1 MNIPAS
7 SRRLDCV
14 VISGDLPMEVLGKEI
29 RRQTWLTVDGI
40 PATLGF
46 LDEYF
51 RNGHQSNG
59 ARDAVLHR
67 GQPFVSLNGPYLC
80 QYLERLGLKVVE
92 VPMFTLY
99 KERLAALLAQRP
111 LMVAIST
118 TFLPFAKQI
127 DAMAAAIKKMAPDT
141 LVVAGG
147 VQIWK
152 SYRHKQLLDAGE
164 ITPDIVEHV
173 AEHNYLLDLKRPS
186 PVDVFVVSKRGET
199 TLAELITLLKAGA
212 DYRSLNNIAYYE
224 DGAWKL
230 NPIMEH
236 PYNEVSVDWNR
247 VPTGP
252 TRTYFPIQAGLGCGY
267 QCTFCDFKELYP
279 KVNLR
284 PVQSIVNE
292 IRTVPEIDGIRRVY
306 FTDDNL
312 FVSKKRAIELCT
324 ALIDSGM
331 NIKWRGM
338 FRLSVVDD
346 EVAAI
351 MAKSGCVEVL
361 LGVES
366 GDPDILVAMTKRTKP
381 GDILR
386 AVGALSKYGV
396 STKNMLIVGF
406 PGETEQ
412 TVRNTVDVLNA
423 YPTDGPS
430 VHRVMFFTFAVLPLA
445 EIASAK
451 NRALHNLRGYGYHW
465 SHNTMDSKRAAELM
479 AWAQDSLKPE
489 LSPPYVLEVP
499 EHPGLDIAD
508 IKKIYLIRNQIV
520 RAHKLPNPADRERQ
534 LWRNLEQCFAGRPAT
549 ASDRPAD
556 RAMDLIPQ
564 FVGV

>member
-1 MNIPAS
+1 MTQ
-7 SRRLDCV
+7 LDCI
-14 VISGDLPMEVLGKEI
+14 VIAGDLPMEVLGKEI
-29 RRQTWLTVDGI
+29 RRQTWLTVDGV
-40 PATLGF
+40 PATLSV

-51 RNGHQSNG
+51 HNGRRADR

-80 QYLERLGLKVVE
+80 QYLAARGFNVAE

-99 KERLAALLAQRP
+99 RERLRELLAKKP
-111 LMVAIST
+111 LLVVIST

-127 DAMAAAIKKMAPDT
+127 DAMAAAIKSMSPDSF
-141 LVVAGG
+141 VVAGG

-152 SYRHKQLLDAGE
+152 SYRHRQLMDAGE
-164 ITPDIVEHV
+164 ITPDILPHV
-173 AEHNYLLDLKRPS
+173 AEHNFLMDRQRPS
-186 PVDVFVVSKRGET
+186 PVDALIVSKRGET
-199 TLAELITLLKAGA
+199 TLVELLTTLRDGGNWRQLHNLAHFEHGTWQ
-212 DYRSLNNIAYYE
+212 LNQIQ
-224 DGAWKL
+224 
-230 NPIMEH
+230 EH
-236 PYNEVSVDWNR
+236 PYNEVQVDWRR

-284 PVQSIVNE
+284 PVGSIVDE
-292 IRTVPEIDGIRRVY
+292 IRTVPEIDGMRRVY

-312 FVSKKRAIELCT
+312 FVHKRRAIELCG
-324 ALIDSGM
+324 ALIESGM
-331 NIKWRGM
+331 RIKWRGM
-338 FRLSVVDD
+338 FRLSVVDE
-346 EVAAI
+346 EVAEW
-351 MAKSGCVEVL
+351 MARSGCVEVL

-366 GDPDILVAMTKRTKP
+366 GDQEILSAMTKRTKP

-386 AVGALSKYGV
+386 AVGALNKYGV

-406 PGETEQ
+406 PGETEKS
-412 TVRNTVDVLNA
+412 VRNTVDVLNA
-423 YPTDGPS
+423 YPTDGPG

-451 NRALHNLRGYGYHW
+451 NRQLHNLRGYGYHW

-499 EHPGLDIAD
+499 EHPGLDIEQ
-508 IKKIYLIRNQIV
+508 IKKVYRLRNQIV
-520 RAHKLPNPADRERQ
+520 RSTDANAAP
-534 LWRNLEQCFAGRPAT
+534 LWRELESCFNRSGRAT
-549 ASDRPAD
+549 AP
-556 RAMDLIPQ
+556 DLIPQ
-564 FVGV
+564 FAGA